1 MSKRSFA
8 ATLVLALSIL
18 VPAAMAQEKP
28 AETAK
33 APRLSFVEPLKDFGT
48 VPKGEVL
55 EWTFE
60 IRNIGNSDL
69 QIFAAKPTCGCTV
82 ADFDRVIK
90 PGQTGKLSANVNTVS
105 FTGPIASAVV
115 LETNDPVAPTAQVT
129 ISAIVKPYVEAY
141 PAGVIRFNMI
151 QGDVEKQSVILYS
164 EDETPFEIVEITS
177 PQEWIKVE
185 QAKAQGS
192 EVLPNLGRKGQNQYR
207 LDVTV
212 GGDNAKLGPVAERI
226 RVLTTSKYQ
235 PEYWLSVSGVMR
247 PAFRVEP
254 SGVNFGEVFPGD
266 ASATRSILL
275 RSNHLKT
282 PEAFVV
288 AKAESGIAGVV
299 AEVKPT
305 GAKGEYEVLL
315 SVGKDAKPGEVDGTV
330 LIHTNDRVNPIVTVP
345 VRATVTSNAVTP
357 ASGAVSK

>member
-8 ATLVLALSIL
+8 TTLAALALLIF

-28 AETAK
+28 ATK
-33 APRLSFVEPLKDFGT
+33 APRLSLVEPLKDFGT

-55 EWTFE
+55 DWTFE
-60 IRNIGNSDL
+60 IRNTGSSDL
-69 QIFAAKPTCGCTV
+69 HIFAAKPTCGCTV

-90 PGQTGKLSANVNTVS
+90 PGQTGKLSAHVDTVS
-105 FTGPIASAVV
+105 FAGPIAKAVV
-115 LETNDPVAPTAQVT
+115 LETNDPAAPTAQVT

-141 PAGVIRFNMI
+141 PAGLIRFNMV
-151 QGDVEKQSVILYS
+151 QGDLEKQSVILYS

-212 GGDNAKLGPVAERI
+212 GGDNAKLGPVAERVRI
-226 RVLTTSKYQ
+226 LTNSKYQ

-254 SGVNFGEVFPGD
+254 SGVNFGEVAPAD

-288 AKAESGIAGVV
+288 TKAESGIAGVL

-315 SVGKDAKPGEVDGTV
+315 SVGKDAKPGEVDGTI
-330 LIHTNDRVNPIVTVP
+330 LIHTNDRINPVVTVP
-345 VRATVTSNAVTP
+345 VRATVTGNVGTP
-357 ASGAVSK
+357 ASGAASK